1 MVRYPLSA
9 GMRFACCSP
18 RTLGLRHVQIRNT
31 TPTLQREENLVS
43 VRYLGATWAQNSA
56 FRCLIFRSQVWQD
69 SRISGYLVGAVG
81 IENKNA
87 RDFKDLEEIRPSFA
101 SRSIPQSRDVI
112 DEKSASGPNLAA
124 RMTSRRESSR
134 APESFPKR
142 LVLMECFILR

>member
-1 MVRYPLSA
+1 
-9 GMRFACCSP
+9 
-18 RTLGLRHVQIRNT
+18 
-31 TPTLQREENLVS
+31 
-43 VRYLGATWAQNSA
+43 
-56 FRCLIFRSQVWQD
+56 VWQD

-134 APESFPKR
+134 APESFPKG
-142 LVLMECFILR
+142 LS